1 MTTALKKTRVMG
13 YILATVNADV
23 IASVTDDTNSSRS
36 KAMPESA
43 GNNNSRIDTL

>member
-1 MTTALKKTRVMG
+1 MTTALKNRSLTG

-36 KAMPESA
+36 KAMSESS